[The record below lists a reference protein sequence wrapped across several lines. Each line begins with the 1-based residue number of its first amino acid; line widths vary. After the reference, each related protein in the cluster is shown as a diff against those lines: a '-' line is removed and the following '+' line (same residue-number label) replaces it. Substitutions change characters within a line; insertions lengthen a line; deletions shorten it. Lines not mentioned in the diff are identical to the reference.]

1 MKKIFMFLAAA
12 SLLMTSC
19 GNDDSADTTPVES
32 TILLKKG
39 IETYQGGYVLTS
51 TYTYDGNK
59 IVSGTYSD
67 GTHDVFTYTNDNIT
81 KIQTYD
87 GNTLDE
93 EETFEYN
100 SNNQLTGYVYK
111 SYGSDNYAERTTYVY
126 NSNGT
131 VTTTEY
137 TGNHSAQTELS
148 GTRVLTLT
156 NDNIT
161 KSVFT
166 DTDGEIVETETFT
179 FDDKNNPR
187 KNIVGIKAINIA
199 YGIDGVNNILTSL
212 SDGPEDYSY
221 TYTYNVDGFPVT
233 FSDNDNGNTSSTQYF
248 YE

>member
-1 MKKIFMFLAAA
+1 MKKIFMFVAAA

-19 GNDDSADTTPVES
+19 GNDDSADTTPAET
-32 TILLKKG
+32 TILLKKS
-39 IETYQGGYVLTS
+39 IETYQDGYVLTS

-59 IVSGTYSD
+59 IVGGTYSD

-87 GNTLDE
+87 GDTLDE

-100 SNNQLTGYVYK
+100 SNGQVITYIYK
-111 SYGSDNYAERTTYVY
+111 SYDFDDYAERTTYAY

-131 VTTTEY
+131 ITATEY
-137 TGNHSAQTELS
+137 TGNHSAQTEPS
-148 GTRVLTLT
+148 GTRVLTIL

-161 KSVFT
+161 KNVST
-166 DTDGEIVETETFT
+166 DTNGEVSDTETFT

-187 KNIVGIKAINIA
+187 KNILGIKAINIA
-199 YGIDGVNNILTSL
+199 YGIDGANNILTSL
-212 SDGPEDYSY
+212 SGGPEDYSY